1 MNKQIVWFVSRT
13 MQKTKQKKGN
23 KSVSDD
29 LNKMARVGLL
39 EEAMFEKRL
48 AGRKSRSRRASLE
61 DIGRSQV
68 FL

>member
-29 LNKMARVGLL
+29 LNKMARVGLF

-48 AGRKSRSRRASLE
+48 AGRRS
-61 DIGRSQV
+61 
-68 FL
+68 